1 MLPRKNRQL
10 GLVGN
15 ALDAAFARLGLS
27 GRVAQQRAVTLWSD
41 VVGPQIA
48 ASTRAVSV
56 RDGILFVATKSSTW
70 AHELIFR
77 KKAIMEAFER
87 ELGKGV
93 LTDIR
98 FQARGYSDAGEEEEE
113 SQRAPAPDPSEWSRI
128 ALTEADRATVAE
140 TIEGISDP
148 DLRAHMERVLVDS
161 IRLRRW
167 KEEHGWAR
175 CKRCGLPHS
184 GGSDLCGV
192 CRPRGERP

>member
-15 ALDAAFARLGLS
+15 ALDVAFSRLGLS
-27 GRVAQQRAVTLWSD
+27 GRLAQQRAVTLWPE

-48 ASTRAVSV
+48 ASTRALSV

-77 KKAIMEAFER
+77 KKAIMEALER

-98 FQARGYSDAGEEEEE
+98 FQARGFSDPVEEEDP
-113 SQRAPAPDPSEWSRI
+113 RRVPVPDPAEWSRM
-128 ALTEADRATVAE
+128 ALTEEDRATVAE
-140 TIEGISDP
+140 TLEGISDP
-148 DLRAHMERVLVDS
+148 DLRAHMERVLADS
-161 IRLRRW
+161 MRLRRW

-175 CKRCGLPHS
+175 CTRCGLPHS
-184 GGSDLCGV
+184 GDSDLCGV
-192 CRPRGERP
+192 CRPRGAAP